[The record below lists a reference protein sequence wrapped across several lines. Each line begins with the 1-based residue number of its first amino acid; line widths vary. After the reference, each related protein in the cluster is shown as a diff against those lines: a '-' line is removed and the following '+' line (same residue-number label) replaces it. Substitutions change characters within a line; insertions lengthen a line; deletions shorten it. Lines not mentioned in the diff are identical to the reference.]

1 MKQSGIKKHSINTAA
16 LYCRLSHDDN
26 MDNESNSIT
35 NQKALLKKVA
45 KEKGYADTLFFVDDG
60 ITGTT
65 LDRPAFRRMIA
76 DIEAGLVNLVITK
89 DLSRLGR
96 DYITAGEYTERF
108 FPEHGVRYIAL
119 NDGYDSDSPYTD
131 IAPFKNIINE
141 WYAKDI
147 SKKRRIVNKLKG
159 NSGVPLLPPPNGY
172 MKDPEAT
179 PTRWI
184 VDEAAAVNV
193 RRIFRMAL
201 EGFGI
206 GEIASALEADG
217 ILTPTA
223 YWQSKGVGRGGKK
236 DLGEGTEEARH
247 PQEAHHLRELRLYA
261 EHSQRGVRRPQ
272 AGQHQGAGRGA
283 VSKIP
288 AGRWEVGFLSGKM
301 SGYAVANHAQGR
313 GQRLNPQEPRPICRQ
328 DEGQRAGQ
336 VQGGVHAGESQAADG
351 ALARR

>member
-1 MKQSGIKKHSINTAA
+1 
-16 LYCRLSHDDN
+16 

-65 LDRPAFRRMIA
+65 LDRPGFNEMIKA
-76 DIEAGLVNLVITK
+76 IEAG
-89 DLSRLGR
+89 
-96 DYITAGEYTERF
+96 YISAVAVSD
-108 FPEHGVRYIAL
+108 GVDSE
-119 NDGYDSDSPYTD
+119 DGDNEFT
-131 IAPFKNIINE
+131 PFRNIMNE

-147 SKKRRIVNKLKG
+147 SKKRRNVNKLKG
-159 NSGVPLLPPPNGY
+159 NFGVPLSPPPYGY
-172 MKDPEAT
+172 MKDPEAI
-179 PTRWI
+179 PIRWI
-184 VDEAAAVNV
+184 VDDAAAVNV

-206 GEIASALEADG
+206 GEITSALEADG

-236 DLGEGTEEARH
+236 VLGEGTEEARH

-283 VSKIP
+283 VSKI
-288 AGRWEVGFLSGKM
+288 LSLI
-301 SGYAVANHAQGR
+301 H
-313 GQRLNPQEPRPICRQ
+313 I
-328 DEGQRAGQ
+328 
-336 VQGGVHAGESQAADG
+336 
-351 ALARR
+351 